1 MVIETTENKVKLI
14 TEIGTNWKKLTG
26 KTIDS
31 NEFDYLID
39 QPEEQLQYLITAIND
54 KLFILATIKAL
65 EALEEVL
72 HRMTDR
78 TATWDGDGTDQISY

>member
-14 TEIGTNWKKLTG
+14 TEIGNNWKKLTG

-65 EALEEVL
+65 EALEEVQ

>member
-1 MVIETTENKVKLI
+1 MVIETTEIKVKLI

-39 QPEEQLQYLITAIND
+39 QPVEQLQFMIKAIND
-54 KLFILATIKAL
+54 RLFITHMIKAL
-65 EALEEVL
+65 EAYEEVL
-72 HRMTDR
+72 HRMTDP
-78 TATWDGDGTDQISY
+78 TACWDGDGTDKIQH

>member
-31 NEFDYLID
+31 NEFDYLMD
-39 QPEEQLQYLITAIND
+39 HSEEHLEFIVKAIND

-65 EALEEVL
+65 EAFEEVV

>member
-54 KLFILATIKAL
+54 RLVMLATL

-78 TATWDGDGTDQISY
+78 TATWDGNGTEKGE

>member
-65 EALEEVL
+65 EALEEVQ